1 MKDWWMKYS
10 GVIKASIAIMVS
22 VVTTLWGAF
31 KIIDKQID
39 DKAGLTRTVTEI
51 SDTVKDI
58 KRSQDSLMFVVDDF
72 YGQLTEVH
80 NNTVKMTNYV
90 EALHKAMKVDLQERK
105 NADFEH
111 YVKIT
116 NMIDEAIKQSYTP
129 NIKVNKIDG
138 KDKDY

>member
-1 MKDWWMKYS
+1 MKEWWMKYN
-10 GVIKASIAIMVS
+10 GVLKASIAIMVS

-31 KIIDKQID
+31 KIIDKQVD
-39 DKAGLTRTVTEI
+39 DKAELTRTVTEMH
-51 SDTVKDI
+51 DTLKDI
-58 KRSQDSLMFVVDDF
+58 QSSQDSLIIVVDDF

-80 NNTVKMTNYV
+80 DNTVRMTNYV

-116 NMIDEAIKQSYTP
+116 NMIEDAIKQPYSP
-129 NIKVNKIDG
+129 SIKVNKIDG
-138 KDKDY
+138 KD

>member
-72 YGQLTEVH
+72 YGQLNAVH

-90 EALHKAMKVDLQERK
+90 EVLHRAMKVDLQERK

>member
-1 MKDWWMKYS
+1 MKEWWMKYS

-31 KIIDKQID
+31 KIIDKQVD
-39 DKAGLTRTVTEI
+39 DKAELTRTVTEI

-58 KRSQDSLMFVVDDF
+58 KRSQDSLIIVVDDF

-80 NNTVKMTNYV
+80 DNSIRMTNYV

-111 YVKIT
+111 YVRIT

-129 NIKVNKIDG
+129 SIKVTKIDE
-138 KDKDY
+138 KN